1 MSNYSH
7 EQLIAQD
14 QKQLHPLHHPNTHR
28 DPLMVERA
36 EGVWLYTTDGRRILD
51 GMAGLW
57 NVNIGYGNKELPQ
70 VAQEQME
77 KVAYTSNFAGMTTP
91 PASELAAKL
100 AGYAHPNL
108 NTTFFTSGGSEA
120 NDTAFKMVRYYWR
133 RMGRPSKIKIISR
146 TQAYHGI
153 TLATT
158 FATGVERY
166 WRMFGP
172 PLPDF
177 VHIPA
182 PNTYRFAGEVRD
194 GETIAQAAARALEEM
209 ILREGPENV
218 GAFIAEPI
226 QGAGGLVVPP
236 AEYFPLVREICT
248 RYDILFIVDEVITGF
263 GRTGE
268 MFALPT
274 YGVQPDIMAFAKGI
288 TSGYLPLG
296 GIQISDEIREAIMSA
311 PPEEM
316 WMHGYTY
323 SGHATA
329 CAVGLANIAIIEREG
344 LPAKAKAMGARLLAG
359 LEALAEEFPKVAN
372 ARGVGLLCGIEL
384 VKDKES
390 RQPDDAA
397 AVQVANRALAKGF
410 RTRPLGNTLAF
421 SPPLVISADEVDQ
434 IITTLGEVFAEM
446 H

>member
-1 MSNYSH
+1 MTYSH
-7 EQLIAQD
+7 EELITQD

-70 VAQEQME
+70 VAKEQME

-91 PASELAAKL
+91 PASQLAAKL

-108 NTTFFTSGGSEA
+108 NMTFFTSGGSES
-120 NDTAFKMVRYYWR
+120 NDTAFKTVRYYWR
-133 RMGRPSKIKIISR
+133 RMGRPTKTKIISR

-153 TLATT
+153 TLAAT
-158 FATGVERY
+158 FATGIERY

-172 PLPDF
+172 PMPDF

-182 PNTYRFAGEVRD
+182 PNSYRFTGNVAEGESV
-194 GETIAQAAARALEEM
+194 AQSAARALEEM

-248 RYDILFIVDEVITGF
+248 RYEVLLIVDEVITGF

-268 MFALPT
+268 MFALPR
-274 YGVQPDIMAFAKGI
+274 YGVQPDIMSFAKGI

-323 SGHATA
+323 SGHAA
-329 CAVGLANIAIIEREG
+329 SCAVALANIEIIERDG
-344 LPAKAKAMGARLLAG
+344 LVENSRQMGARLLAG

-372 ARGVGLLCGIEL
+372 ARGVGLLCGIEM
-384 VKDKES
+384 VQDKQS
-390 RQPDDAA
+390 RLADDAA
-397 AVQVANRALAKGF
+397 AVQVANRALAKGM

-421 SPPLVISADEVDQ
+421 SPSLIISAEEVDQ
-434 IITTLGEVFAEM
+434 IVTTLGEVFAEM